1 MRGRTENGA
10 KSASGS
16 STPPT
21 NGTTKT
27 NRLMTRF
34 RVPLSGRLRGGGDHH
49 RKGRGGPS
57 KEDREVMDTG
67 RIKRWRE
74 KREQVRTMMLYLVSC
89 ITYLSTDSLR
99 LIFISSIH
107 HRSFIK

>member
-1 MRGRTENGA
+1 MSKVATLMEIQSISLMPARYPLRCSSEHRLRGRSENGA
-10 KSASGS
+10 KSASSSS

-21 NGTTKT
+21 IVTTKGAAT

-34 RVPLSGRLRGGGDHH
+34 RVPLSGRLRCD
-49 RKGRGGPS
+49 RRGPS

-74 KREQVRTMMLYLVSC
+74 KREQVSR
-89 ITYLSTDSLR
+89 
-99 LIFISSIH
+99 
-107 HRSFIK
+107 